1 MASRPLALLAAAVLA
16 LTPAP
21 GRAADAAAA
30 AAAVP
35 PAAVSD
41 PAGLPA
47 ITVATVVPR
56 LLRDRVIASGL
67 IGPVEEVHVQPQI
80 EGQAIEA
87 LLADV
92 GDRVQAGQVL
102 ARLSSSALDLRMSQ
116 LRASQAA
123 AEAGIAQAEAG
134 LVEARATADEAV
146 RVRDRTRRLFEQGSA
161 TQAAADQAAAQ
172 ATSALAR
179 VAVAEQALAAARA
192 QAAVIEAQIADVE
205 LNLQRTLVSAPVAG
219 QITGRNA
226 VLGAIAS
233 AAGQPMFVI
242 VRDGL
247 LELRADVA
255 EQDILRLAPGQ
266 PARLTVVG
274 QPVAVG
280 GQVRLVEPAVDPL
293 TRLGRAR
300 IRIDDAAPVRSG
312 LFAEAEILVAERTA
326 LALPVTAVASTG
338 PGRGTVLRVDAE
350 GRVARVDVE
359 TGIRDD
365 GLIEI
370 VSGLDAGDRV
380 VARAGAFVRPGD
392 RINPV
397 PADALAAAD

>member
-1 MASRPLALLAAAVLA
+1 MSLRPFALFAAAALALAPAAG
-16 LTPAP
+16 P
-21 GRAADAAAA
+21 AADARAAAA
-30 AAAVP
+30 ASASGEAVQ
-35 PAAVSD
+35 
-41 PAGLPA
+41 LPA
-47 ITVATVVPR
+47 VTVVTAAPAR
-56 LLRDRVIASGL
+56 LRDRVLASGL

-102 ARLSSSALDLRMSQ
+102 ARLSSAALDLQMSQ
-116 LRASQAA
+116 LGASRAA
-123 AEAGIAQAEAG
+123 AGAGIAQAEAA
-134 LVEARATADEAV
+134 LVEARAAADEAV
-146 RVRDRTRRLFEQGSA
+146 RVRDRTQQLRAQGAA

-172 ATSALAR
+172 ATAAEAR
-179 VAVAEQALAAARA
+179 VAVAEQALAAAKA
-192 QAAVIEAQIADVE
+192 QAAVIDAQIADVE
-205 LNLQRTLVSAPVAG
+205 LNLRRTLVSAPVAG
-219 QITGRNA
+219 EITARNA

-233 AAGQPMFVI
+233 AAGPPMFVI
-242 VRDGL
+242 TRDGL

-255 EQDILRLAPGQ
+255 EADVLRLAAGQ

-274 QPVAVG
+274 RTAPVA

-293 TRLGRAR
+293 TRLGRVR
-300 IRIDDAAPVRSG
+300 IRIDDPAEVRAG
-312 LFAEAEILVAERTA
+312 LFAEAEILVAERVA

-338 PGRGTVLRVDAE
+338 PGRGAVHRVDDT
-350 GRVARVDVE
+350 GLVTRVEVE
-359 TGIRDD
+359 TGIRDG

-370 VSGLDAGDRV
+370 VAGLSEGDRV

-397 PADALAAAD
+397 LDGTRAEAAD